1 MCGAAVMLSM
11 LQRTGTADEGYGRL
25 QTTFVVYLM
34 HVILL
39 IVDYLAFFN
48 SFLKTAAM
56 VDMG

>member
-1 MCGAAVMLSM
+1 MMLSM

-25 QTTFVVYLM
+25 QTTFVVYLACLM